1 MNCSLK
7 NINFGDKLIQ
17 VQVAFGSDMAD
28 YSVVLLPGDGTG
40 PEVINQAKKVMDLI
54 GDKTSIGFN
63 YETIECGGKHFLDTG
78 KEWEEGSFERCKN
91 ADSMLLGA
99 IGWPG
104 ALRENGDLAGGE
116 VVLGLRSGL
125 DLYANVRPV
134 KLFNGVQHKI
144 HGKFKSV
151 WDSKNVDM
159 CILRENTEG
168 LYYGALQRSRAR
180 TTGEEFFESPSL
192 DFPGLS
198 GEIAWDPRVISEKGS
213 KRIISKAFEISS
225 KRTGAPSDGKSRVTC
240 VDKSN
245 VARGCQL
252 FRKIFDDIASGNP
265 NIETNYAYIDAFT
278 MWLIRNPEEFD
289 VVVTSN
295 MFGDIATDLGS
306 VLQGGMGMAASGNI
320 GDEHALFEPV
330 HGSSPKYA
338 GKNIVNPI
346 ATINSLQ
353 MMLEW
358 LGEKH
363 NDRVLTEIGGVV
375 NQAVSEQIQEGKM
388 ITYDLGGSST
398 TSDVGDDLVKRVSNL
413 LD

>member
-1 MNCSLK
+1 MS
-7 NINFGDKLIQ
+7 
-17 VQVAFGSDMAD
+17 D

-40 PEVINQAKKVMDLI
+40 PEVIQEAKKILDLI
-54 GDKTSIGFN
+54 GNKTSIGFN
-63 YETIECGGKHFLDTG
+63 YDTISCGGKYYLDTG
-78 KEWEEGSFERCKN
+78 KEWNEGSFERCKQ
-91 ADSMLLGA
+91 ADAILLGA

-104 ALRENGDLAGGE
+104 ALRKNGDLAGGE
-116 VVLGLRSGL
+116 VILGLRSGL
-125 DLYANVRPV
+125 DLYANVRPI
-134 KLFNGVQHKI
+134 KLFNGIKHKI

-151 WDSKNVDM
+151 WDSNSVDL

-180 TTGEEFFESPSL
+180 TSGEKLFESPPI
-192 DFPGLS
+192 DFPGIS
-198 GEIAWDPRVISEKGS
+198 GKIAWDPRPISENGS
-213 KRIISKAFEISS
+213 KRIITKAFEISS
-225 KRTGAPSDGKSRVTC
+225 KRNGAPNDGVSKVTC

-245 VARGCQL
+245 IARGCQL
-252 FRKIFDDIASGNP
+252 FRKTFDSIANNYP
-265 NIETNYAYIDAFT
+265 NIATNYAYIDAFT

-320 GDEHALFEPV
+320 GDEHGLFEPV

-346 ATINSLQ
+346 ATVNSLQ
-353 MMLEW
+353 MMLDW

-363 NDRVLTEIGGVV
+363 NDKILSGIGTII
-375 NQAVSEQIQEGKM
+375 NQAISEQLMDGKVA
-388 ITYDLGGSST
+388 TYDLGGSST
-398 TSDVGDDLVKRVSNL
+398 TSDVGNDLVRRISNL